1 MINVSNS
8 TALAVA
14 QCWFGDAKVAEKL
27 LEHINANLAIL
38 MDHRKMARLL
48 LRAKILPTGT
58 EVDLDAVAKKISTTL
73 KDGIQLSKYTK
84 EPLAFGLYFI
94 SAEFSLEDKDGQ
106 MDSLE
111 NTVKAIEG
119 VGEFEVLG
127 TSRASVDVK

>member
-1 MINVSNS
+1 M
-8 TALAVA
+8 
-14 QCWFGDAKVAEKL
+14 KVAEKL
-27 LEHINANLAIL
+27 LEPINANPVIL

-48 LRAKILPTGT
+48 LRAKVLPTGT
-58 EVDLDAVAKKISTTL
+58 EIDLDMVAKKISSTL

-111 NTVKAIEG
+111 NAVRAIEG